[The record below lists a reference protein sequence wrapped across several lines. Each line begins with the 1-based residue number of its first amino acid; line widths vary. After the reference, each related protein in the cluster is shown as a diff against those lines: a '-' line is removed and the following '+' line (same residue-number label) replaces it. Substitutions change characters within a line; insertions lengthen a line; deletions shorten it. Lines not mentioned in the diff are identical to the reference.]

1 VGENPKQ
8 EVLNK
13 ATQGR
18 TQETQPPAKL
28 MKATGIAAAL
38 VLFSLPIYAGDNTFI
53 QEQAH
58 AFEQPT
64 DLTLSNFFTDGWD
77 QPWVQRVTPGGAPDT
92 ELLHVDTAFL
102 ERVFRIDYA
111 SEETTPG
118 DRSIRS
124 LDGVIAFALNRRIM
138 LELAPS
144 YEWKENHNGGTS
156 SGDGGKLETRIQLVD
171 VPGAAYAFK
180 FSVSEPNHGIGSE
193 ATTFGFGLGGWNDL
207 TGLGLKRVGVYYSLD
222 ETSAAGP
229 VGAGSGRNSLDYT
242 VALAK
247 TWTAPETP
255 LFGNFTTFA
264 EVYGAAGLDGNT
276 TTSSLNITPGI
287 QFDLGHGNLLMAGVD
302 LPLAYPHPFEATYRL
317 TYIMNF
323 DGKGTPE
330 KQPETGESKLW
341 TDWTGWHLPYW
352 NFTLTEGWQTE
363 YMFRGENLTPGAD
376 GFSTSEL
383 QASTPGFARDQTFTL
398 GAWGG
403 LQMGEGSYPG
413 LPPTINGTPESG
425 WQLSHE
431 VGTGKYRPEDLR
443 TYQKSYRELDLSA
456 KYDMNLGSTLVAEAG
471 DILYFS
477 EYDAHTNL
485 FLEAPA
491 KYHFIATNTKYE
503 TQGYTRN
510 NSGADRNE
518 VYLKL
523 STNPN
528 LWPHIIPSMTYYETF
543 NEQKSYESFIQT
555 GGDGTDYYRGRFQKV
570 NAPDYGGYLEGRVD
584 GYMSLLKRNGMDV
597 LSLRPYV
604 LLSVSFNDETEATSN
619 FGRKYFTGWNDTEI
633 GVKAPFQVNRYV
645 TISGFLAYDHSLT
658 TPDQS
663 TSRSNAWTGG
673 EVAVTF

>member
-1 VGENPKQ
+1 MNP
-8 EVLNK
+8 
-13 ATQGR
+13 TR
-18 TQETQPPAKL
+18 
-28 MKATGIAAAL
+28 IAATFL
-38 VLFSLPIYAGDNTFI
+38 LFSLTTYAGDDTFI
-53 QEQAH
+53 QQQAH

-64 DLTLSNFFTDGWD
+64 DLTLSNFFSDGWD

-102 ERVFRIDYA
+102 ERVFRIDYS

-138 LELAPS
+138 LELAPN
-144 YEWKENHNGGTS
+144 YEWKENHNGGTL

-180 FSVSEPNHGIGSE
+180 FSASEPNNGIGLHV
-193 ATTFGFGLGGWNDL
+193 TTLGFGLGGWNDL
-207 TGLGLKRVGVYYSLD
+207 TSLGLKRVGVYYSVD
-222 ETSAAGP
+222 EYSNVGP
-229 VGAGSGRNSLDYT
+229 ASAGSGRNSFDYNLG
-242 VALAK
+242 LAK
-247 TWTAPETP
+247 TWTDPVTP
-255 LFGNFTTFA
+255 LLGNFTTFA
-264 EVYGAAGLDGNT
+264 ELYGATGLDANT

-287 QFDLGHGNLLMAGVD
+287 QFDLGRGNLLMAGVD

-323 DGKGTPE
+323 DGAGYREP
-330 KQPETGESKLW
+330 QPETGKAVADPSDLW
-341 TDWTGWHLPYW
+341 TNWTAWHLPYW

-363 YMFRGENLTPGAD
+363 YMFRGQNLTPGAD

-383 QASTPGFARDQTFTL
+383 QASTPGFAKDQTFTL
-398 GAWGG
+398 AAWGG

-413 LPPTINGTPESG
+413 LPPTVDGTPEAGS
-425 WQLSHE
+425 QLSHE

-443 TYQKSYRELDLSA
+443 TSQKSYRELDLTA
-456 KYDMNLGSTLVAEAG
+456 KYDMNLGNTLVAEAG

-491 KYHFIATNTKYE
+491 KFHFLATDTKYE

-518 VYLKL
+518 IYLSL

-528 LWPHIIPSMTYYETF
+528 LLPHLIPSLTYYETF

-555 GGDGTDYYRGRFQKV
+555 GGNGTDFYRGRFQKV
-570 NAPDYGGYLEGRVD
+570 NAPNYGGYLEGRID
-584 GYMSLLKRNGMDV
+584 GYMSLLKRNGQDV
-597 LSLRPYV
+597 LSLRPYA

-633 GVKAPFQVNRYV
+633 GIKAPFQVNNHV
-645 TISGFLAYDHSLT
+645 TISGFLAYDHSLA

-663 TSRSNAWTGG
+663 TSRNNAWTGG
-673 EVAVTF
+673 EVAVAF